1 MAPGI
6 IVKLGGRGD
15 GSTRRLTRIRQFAMA
30 PFCVAKT
37 MCATSGDLAGKSCKM
52 SNILP
57 RGRKKDMQ
65 VAHRHIIEIC
75 QLALSVP
82 STQNMR
88 VPCPGWTGQ
97 WQEKEEDDAF
107 PEVNKRKTTGWK
119 LYIIEFLCRLV
130 LIT

>member
-1 MAPGI
+1 
-6 IVKLGGRGD
+6 
-15 GSTRRLTRIRQFAMA
+15 
-30 PFCVAKT
+30 

-88 VPCPGWTGQ
+88 VPCPGWTGRN
-97 WQEKEEDDAF
+97 EGRKEE
-107 PEVNKRKTTGWK
+107 
-119 LYIIEFLCRLV
+119 CRWLWSTLNFQV
-130 LIT
+130 V